1 MRFSIAKLENSVF
14 VCLCTHLSLYLYHI
28 SLCNFFV
35 KYKDVSIRDSIYE
48 DKF

>member
-1 MRFSIAKLENSVF
+1 MRSGIAKLENSVF
-14 VCLCTHLSLYLYHI
+14 VCLCTHLLLYLYQI

-35 KYKDVSIRDSIYE
+35 KFKDISIHDSIYE